1 MTERRVIPRRA
12 IILPA
17 LCWHA
22 DGSEF
27 HAVTVDISGEGIR
40 MRSAIIPPVDAQ
52 LGCSIRG
59 VGAMEIRVVRT
70 GAVDFAVR
78 VMGRGATPS
87 EVVRSL
93 VGLAR
98 LQAPPPEEVRV
109 SRRVVPKRRAVQV
122 ALADGTSASA
132 RIVNLSASGVALQLD
147 APLEIGQA
155 IVVGRHRA
163 KVARRI
169 DGGVGAAFLVPLDEA
184 TVSEHTVL

>member
-1 MTERRVIPRRA
+1 MTARRTIPRHA
-12 IILPA
+12 IVLPA
-17 LCWHA
+17 LCWRA

-40 MRSAIIPPVDAQ
+40 MRSATTPPMDAE

-59 VGAMEIRVVRT
+59 VGAMQIRVVRT

-78 VMGRGATPS
+78 VMGRGATPG

-109 SRRVVPKRRAVQV
+109 YRRVVPERRAVQV
-122 ALADGTSASA
+122 ALADGTSIPG

-147 APLEIGQA
+147 MPLEVGQV

-163 KVARRI
+163 KIARRI
-169 DGGVGAAFLVPLDEA
+169 DGGVGAAFLVSLDEA
-184 TVSEHTVL
+184 TVGEHTVL

>member
-1 MTERRVIPRRA
+1 MTERRTIPRHA

-27 HAVTVDISGEGIR
+27 HAVTVDISGEGIC
-40 MRSAIIPPVDAQ
+40 MRSATIPALDAQ

-59 VGAMEIRVVRT
+59 VGSMEIRVVRT
-70 GAVDFAVR
+70 GAADFAVR
-78 VMGRGATPS
+78 VMGRGATPG

-98 LQAPPPEEVRV
+98 LQAPPSEDVRV
-109 SRRVVPKRRAVQV
+109 SRRVVPNRRTVQV
-122 ALADGTSASA
+122 ALADGTSAAA

-147 APLEIGQA
+147 VPMEVGQM

-169 DGGVGAAFLVPLDEA
+169 DGGVGAAFLVPLDDA
-184 TVSEHTVL
+184 TVGENTVL

>member
-1 MTERRVIPRRA
+1 MTERRAIPRHA

-17 LCWHA
+17 LCWRA

-27 HAVTVDISGEGIR
+27 HAVTVDISAEGIR
-40 MRSAIIPPVDAQ
+40 MRSATIPPMDAQ

-59 VGAMEIRVVRT
+59 VGAMEIRVVRA
-70 GAVDFAVR
+70 GSADFAVR
-78 VMGRGATPS
+78 VMGRGATPG

-98 LQAPPPEEVRV
+98 LQAPPSEEVRV
-109 SRRVVPKRRAVQV
+109 HRRVVPKRRAVQV
-122 ALADGTSASA
+122 ALSDGTDIPA

-147 APLEIGQA
+147 APLEIGQV
-155 IVVGRHRA
+155 IVVGRQRA

-169 DGGVGAAFLVPLDEA
+169 DGGVGAAFLAPLDEA
-184 TVSEHTVL
+184 TVGEHTIL